1 MTKRFALMPYDF
13 YFQAWRGLALTLF
26 VLSAAL
32 LFFDPAE
39 IRPYRSV
46 LMLAAGLG
54 VIVLAW
60 GFGMSRLAF
69 AAAGR
74 TAVVIQLPFW
84 RVRIPYNA
92 IKSTRMV
99 SLDKAAPE
107 RFKEVEMAELS
118 AVMLDLERW
127 PQPQPLL
134 AFWLGRLVLPDGIL
148 LPVDDVIGL
157 RRAID
162 AGLQEL
168 KEGERQPL
176 PVRQY

>member
-13 YFQAWRGLALTLF
+13 FFQAWRGLAATLF

-32 LFFDPAE
+32 LFLDPAE
-39 IRPYRSV
+39 IQPYRSV
-46 LMLAAGLG
+46 LTLSAGLG
-54 VIVLAW
+54 LIVLVW
-60 GFGMSRLAF
+60 GFGMSRLSFVAP
-69 AAAGR
+69 GR

-84 RVRIPYNA
+84 RVRIPYTA
-92 IKSTRMV
+92 IRSTRLV
-99 SLDKAAPE
+99 SLDKVAPE

-127 PQPQPLL
+127 PQPQSVI
-134 AFWLGRLVLPDGIL
+134 AFWLGRLVLPDGLL

-176 PVRQY
+176 AVRQY